1 MMLPTAD
8 LANRHSSAAALRG
21 LVETCDSRDEVFFA
35 GARRAVSALLGDA
48 DLLAGMAP
56 ADPLKVSRT
65 LAWCDPSNRFGIW
78 VLWWPPGS
86 ATPIH
91 NHHCSCAFG
100 VYRGRIEEVLYRI
113 DDDRD
118 GRVTASERYLRVPGY
133 VGGGALESKV
143 IHRMRNPDGELA
155 ASVHLY
161 AYHPHQHANSIAQ
174 SFLGPADLAY

>member
-1 MMLPTAD
+1 MLPTANP
-8 LANRHSSAAALRG
+8 ANRSSPSDALRG
-21 LVETCDSRDEVFFA
+21 LVHTCDSLDEAFFA
-35 GARRAVSALLGDA
+35 GARKAVGALLGDA
-48 DLLAGMAP
+48 DLLDGLAP
-56 ADPLKVSRT
+56 ADPSAVSRT

-113 DDDRD
+113 DGGND
-118 GRVTASERYLRVPGY
+118 GRVAEAERYIRVPGY
-133 VGGGALESKV
+133 VGGGSLESRV
-143 IHRMRNPDGELA
+143 IHRMRNPGDELA

-174 SFLGPADLAY
+174 SFLEPADLAS